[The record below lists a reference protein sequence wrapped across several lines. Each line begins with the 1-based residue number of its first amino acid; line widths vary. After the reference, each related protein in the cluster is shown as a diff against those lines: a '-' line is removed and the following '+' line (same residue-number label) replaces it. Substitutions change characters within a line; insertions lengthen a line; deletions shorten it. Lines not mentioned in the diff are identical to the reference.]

1 MQRIYTM
8 ADSNYKKWQIS
19 IFSAFIFVLVIHPYT
34 YKLTQKI
41 FGGILGQIADM
52 NGCPT
57 ARGLALHTLVYI
69 LLVRGSMDL
78 KLFA

>member
-1 MQRIYTM
+1 M
-8 ADSNYKKWQIS
+8 AESSYMKWQIS
-19 IFSAFIFVLVIHPYT
+19 IFSAFIFLLVSIPCT

-41 FGGILGQIADM
+41 FGGFLGQIADA

-57 ARGLALHTLVYI
+57 ARGLALHTVVYI

-78 KLFA
+78 NMF

>member
-1 MQRIYTM
+1 M
-8 ADSNYKKWQIS
+8 ADSSYKKWQIS
-19 IFSAFIFVLVIHPYT
+19 MFSAFIFILVIHPYT
-34 YKLTQKI
+34 YKFTQKV
-41 FGGILGQIADM
+41 FGKFLGQIADM

-57 ARGLALHTLVYI
+57 TRGLALHTLVYI